1 MLRPHHMKVL
11 VLGASG
17 FVGRHLAAAL
27 RERGD
32 EVTSISLRDPQAAA
46 DAAAAFDAV
55 VNLAGEPIA
64 QRWSAVVKRRIEESR
79 VDLPRRFLDA
89 LSQRERQTKIYVSA
103 SAIGYYGTSQTETFV
118 EESSAGNDFLARV
131 CIAWEREARRASDL
145 GMRVALVRTGV
156 VLSADGGALAKML
169 PPFRL
174 GMGGRVGSGR
184 QWLSWIHVKDLVG
197 IYLMALDRA
206 DGPVNASAPNPLTN
220 GDFTETLASAL
231 QRRAILPAPTVA
243 LRMMFGEGA
252 TVLLAGQRVLPRRT
266 QELGYRFEFPDLK
279 GALADLL

>member
-1 MLRPHHMKVL
+1 MLRPHQMKVL

-46 DAAAAFDAV
+46 NAAAASDAV
-55 VNLAGEPIA
+55 INLAGEPIA

-89 LSQRERQTKIYVSA
+89 LSQRERRTKIYVSA
-103 SAIGYYGTSQTETFV
+103 SAIGYYGTSETETFV
-118 EESSAGNDFLARV
+118 EESTAGNDFLARV
-131 CIAWEREARRASDL
+131 CIAWEREAQRASDL

-206 DGPVNASAPNPLTN
+206 DGPVNASAPNPVTN

-243 LRMMFGEGA
+243 LRMMLGEGA

>member
-1 MLRPHHMKVL
+1 MKVL

-46 DAAAAFDAV
+46 NAAAASDAV
-55 VNLAGEPIA
+55 INLAGEPIA

-89 LSQRERQTKIYVSA
+89 LSQRERRTKIYVSA
-103 SAIGYYGTSQTETFV
+103 SAIGYYGTSETETFV
-118 EESSAGNDFLARV
+118 EESTAGNDFLARV
-131 CIAWEREARRASDL
+131 CIAWEREAQRASDL

-197 IYLMALDRA
+197 NYLMALDRA
-206 DGPVNASAPNPLTN
+206 DGPVNASAPNPVTN

-243 LRMMFGEGA
+243 LRMMLGEGA